1 MQQKI
6 KEMLIKIKDVLV
18 SVWHSYKRM
27 RQENNI
33 YFNILVGLVFFAI
46 VGTGVCMVANAREA
60 AALRQVEIQKEK
72 EAQEKKKA
80 EEEAKKAEEAAKA
93 ERDKSMSLQ
102 PGVAVGTMDPQD
114 DEKVVYLTFD
124 DGPRRITTSRLLD
137 GLRERF
143 DGIDAVAE
151 YNQAK
156 VIRAMQSQRVD
167 ATCFAATTGYGYD
180 QEGL

>member
-1 MQQKI
+1 MYAKDAGNGDVSNIRKKKERLFAVTQEGMGERMQQKI

-72 EAQEKKKA
+72 EAQERRRKSRRRG
-80 EEEAKKAEEAAKA
+80 EKAEEAAKA

-102 PGVAVGTMDPQD
+102 PGVAVGAH
-114 DEKVVYLTFD
+114 
-124 DGPRRITTSRLLD
+124 GSA
-137 GLRERF
+137 G
-143 DGIDAVAE
+143 
-151 YNQAK
+151 
-156 VIRAMQSQRVD
+156 
-167 ATCFAATTGYGYD
+167 
-180 QEGL
+180 

>member
-33 YFNILVGLVFFAI
+33 YFNILIGLVFFAI

-80 EEEAKKAEEAAKA
+80 EEEAKKQKRQQRQKEISPCLFSRELQL
-93 ERDKSMSLQ
+93 EPWIRRMMRKS
-102 PGVAVGTMDPQD
+102 
-114 DEKVVYLTFD
+114 F
-124 DGPRRITTSRLLD
+124 I
-137 GLRERF
+137 
-143 DGIDAVAE
+143 
-151 YNQAK
+151 
-156 VIRAMQSQRVD
+156 
-167 ATCFAATTGYGYD
+167 
-180 QEGL
+180 

>member
-80 EEEAKKAEEAAKA
+80 EEEAKK
-93 ERDKSMSLQ
+93 S
-102 PGVAVGTMDPQD
+102 
-114 DEKVVYLTFD
+114 
-124 DGPRRITTSRLLD
+124 RRGSKGRK
-137 GLRERF
+137 R
-143 DGIDAVAE
+143 
-151 YNQAK
+151 
-156 VIRAMQSQRVD
+156 
-167 ATCFAATTGYGYD
+167 
-180 QEGL
+180 

>member
-1 MQQKI
+1 
-6 KEMLIKIKDVLV
+6 
-18 SVWHSYKRM
+18 M

-80 EEEAKKAEEAAKA
+80 EEEAKKKAEEAAKA

-124 DGPRRITTSRLLD
+124 DGPSANT
-137 GLRERF
+137 
-143 DGIDAVAE
+143 
-151 YNQAK
+151 
-156 VIRAMQSQRVD
+156 QRVLD
-167 ATCFAATTGYGYD
+167 ILGSV
-180 QEGL
+180 

>member
-1 MQQKI
+1 MLKMMEMVMSAISVRKRALFTVTQRDWERMQQKI

-72 EAQEKKKA
+72 EAQEKKKSRRRG
-80 EEEAKKAEEAAKA
+80 E
-93 ERDKSMSLQ
+93 KS
-102 PGVAVGTMDPQD
+102 
-114 DEKVVYLTFD
+114 
-124 DGPRRITTSRLLD
+124 RRGSKGRK
-137 GLRERF
+137 R
-143 DGIDAVAE
+143 
-151 YNQAK
+151 
-156 VIRAMQSQRVD
+156 
-167 ATCFAATTGYGYD
+167 
-180 QEGL
+180 

>member
-1 MQQKI
+1 MYAKDAGNSDVSNIRKKKSVVYSNAEGLGERMQQKI

-72 EAQEKKKA
+72 EERSTREEKSRRRG
-80 EEEAKKAEEAAKA
+80 E
-93 ERDKSMSLQ
+93 KS
-102 PGVAVGTMDPQD
+102 
-114 DEKVVYLTFD
+114 
-124 DGPRRITTSRLLD
+124 RRGSKGRK
-137 GLRERF
+137 R
-143 DGIDAVAE
+143 
-151 YNQAK
+151 
-156 VIRAMQSQRVD
+156 
-167 ATCFAATTGYGYD
+167 
-180 QEGL
+180 

>member
-1 MQQKI
+1 MYAKDAGNDDVSNIRKKKSVVYSNAEGLGERMQQKI

-72 EAQEKKKA
+72 EAQE
-80 EEEAKKAEEAAKA
+80 EE
-93 ERDKSMSLQ
+93 KSRRR
-102 PGVAVGTMDPQD
+102 G
-114 DEKVVYLTFD
+114 EKS
-124 DGPRRITTSRLLD
+124 RRGSKGRK
-137 GLRERF
+137 R
-143 DGIDAVAE
+143 
-151 YNQAK
+151 
-156 VIRAMQSQRVD
+156 
-167 ATCFAATTGYGYD
+167 
-180 QEGL
+180 

>member
-1 MQQKI
+1 MYAKDAGNSDVSNIRKKKSVVYSNAEGLGERMQQKI

-72 EAQEKKKA
+72 EAQEKKKSRRRG
-80 EEEAKKAEEAAKA
+80 E
-93 ERDKSMSLQ
+93 KS
-102 PGVAVGTMDPQD
+102 
-114 DEKVVYLTFD
+114 
-124 DGPRRITTSRLLD
+124 RRGSKGRK
-137 GLRERF
+137 R
-143 DGIDAVAE
+143 
-151 YNQAK
+151 
-156 VIRAMQSQRVD
+156 
-167 ATCFAATTGYGYD
+167 
-180 QEGL
+180 

>member
-1 MQQKI
+1 MYAKDDGNGDVSNIRKKKRTLCSNAKGMGERMQQKI

-80 EEEAKKAEEAAKA
+80 EEEIITIKPEIDKLKGELQEVTDKIQVYEKSISEKTA
-93 ERDKSMSLQ
+93 ERSSRTSKQ
-102 PGVAVGTMDPQD
+102 CVCTGTFRD
-114 DEKVVYLTFD
+114 
-124 DGPRRITTSRLLD
+124 
-137 GLRERF
+137 
-143 DGIDAVAE
+143 
-151 YNQAK
+151 
-156 VIRAMQSQRVD
+156 
-167 ATCFAATTGYGYD
+167 
-180 QEGL
+180 

>member
-1 MQQKI
+1 MLKMMEMVMSAISVRKRALFTVTQRDWERMQQKI

-93 ERDKSMSLQ
+93 ERDKSMSL
-102 PGVAVGTMDPQD
+102 
-114 DEKVVYLTFD
+114 
-124 DGPRRITTSRLLD
+124 
-137 GLRERF
+137 
-143 DGIDAVAE
+143 
-151 YNQAK
+151 
-156 VIRAMQSQRVD
+156 
-167 ATCFAATTGYGYD
+167 
-180 QEGL
+180 